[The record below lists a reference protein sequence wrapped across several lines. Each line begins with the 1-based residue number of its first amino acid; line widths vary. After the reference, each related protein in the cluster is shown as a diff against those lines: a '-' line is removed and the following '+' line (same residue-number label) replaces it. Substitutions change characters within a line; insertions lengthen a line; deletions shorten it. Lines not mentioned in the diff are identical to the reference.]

1 MFGIAEIEKLRY
13 YVYCLVDPR
22 DSTIFYVGKGRG
34 NRVLEHARNAV
45 EQDDSTLKL
54 DTIRE
59 IINQGYD
66 VKYFILRHDLDEEIA
81 YKIESTIIDLLT
93 YPAFNTKT
101 LLTNIVAGHHQW
113 NEGIKTTDEIT
124 QLYRCT
130 PLELHPGH
138 TLLMVNLNKTY
149 NQKKAEGVYKRPNM
163 YEATRKYWHV
173 DKQHADRVDYILGV
187 FHGIVRIVIKPTSKW
202 KLAVLDENGIPFKS
216 KRYEI
221 SGLTDDE
228 VGNRLYLNRDVSN
241 FPFGSGSAICYVE

>member
-1 MFGIAEIEKLRY
+1 M
-13 YVYCLVDPR
+13 
-22 DSTIFYVGKGRG
+22 
-34 NRVLEHARNAV
+34 
-45 EQDDSTLKL
+45 
-54 DTIRE
+54 
-59 IINQGYD
+59 
-66 VKYFILRHDLDEEIA
+66 
-81 YKIESTIIDLLT
+81 
-93 YPAFNTKT
+93 
-101 LLTNIVAGHHQW
+101 
-113 NEGIKTTDEIT
+113 
-124 QLYRCT
+124 
-130 PLELHPGH
+130 
-138 TLLMVNLNKTY
+138 MVNLNKTY

-241 FPFGSGSAICYVE
+241 FPFGSGSAIRYVE

>member
-1 MFGIAEIEKLRY
+1 MFGKVEIEKLRY

-34 NRVLEHARNAV
+34 NRVFEHAKNAV

-59 IINQGYD
+59 IIAQGYD
-66 VKYFILRHDLDEEIA
+66 VKYYILRHDLDEYIA
-81 YKIESTIIDLLT
+81 YKIESIIIDLLT
-93 YPAFNTKT
+93 YPAFNTKA

-124 QLYRCT
+124 QLYSCT
-130 PLELHPGH
+130 PLELYPGH
-138 TLLMVNLNKTY
+138 TLLMVNLNRTY

-187 FHGIVRIVIKPTSKW
+187 FQGIVRIVIKPTSKW
-202 KLAVLDENGIPFKS
+202 KLVILGENGMPFKS

-241 FPFGSGSAICYVE
+241 FPFGSGGAIRYVE

>member
-1 MFGIAEIEKLRY
+1 MFGKAEIEKLRY

-22 DSTIFYVGKGRG
+22 DSTIFYVGKGCG
-34 NRVLEHARNAV
+34 NRVFEHAKNAV

-59 IINQGYD
+59 IIAQGYD
-66 VKYFILRHDLDEEIA
+66 VKYYILRHDLDEDIA

-124 QLYRCT
+124 QLYNCT

-138 TLLMVNLNKTY
+138 TLLMVNLNRTY

-163 YEATRKYWHV
+163 YEATRKYWRV

-187 FHGIVRIVIKPTSKW
+187 FQGIVRIVIKPTSKW
-202 KLAVLDENGIPFKS
+202 KLAILAENGMPFKQ

-241 FPFGSGSAICYVE
+241 FPFGSGSAIRYVE